1 MLKEIRIQNFAI
13 IENLVV
19 NFEKGLN
26 ILTGETGAGKSIIID
41 ALNLLV
47 GGRADTDSIRT
58 GEATALVEGIFQIS
72 DAEILAMVQDIGI
85 ESDDG
90 EVHIKRQISNSG
102 KNRCFLNDSQITV
115 ATLAKLGGRLV
126 DLHGQ
131 HDHQALLHPEIHVEL
146 LDLFGK
152 SKSSLDK
159 FAKEFTDYQG
169 QVKKLKSLKTDE
181 QERLQREEFLG
192 FQIAEIN
199 AANLS
204 EDEEEEIKAE
214 KNKLRHAEKIRSGL
228 QQSQTL
234 LSEQSGSIL
243 ENLRQILKELEP
255 LVEVDKDLAAPFER
269 SQSAFY
275 ELEEVEDALRSH
287 DRNLEFN
294 PGRLEEIED
303 RLAEITGLKRKY
315 GNDVLEILKKR
326 DQFAAELEQL
336 AGNEENMKQ
345 LSADILDKEKVV
357 SKLAIALADKREAG
371 AKSLKAGVEKE
382 LKELHMNGV
391 RFGVKFSYPPDVG
404 GFVEYRKEKLK
415 PTSLGLG
422 TLEFLFSPN
431 PGEDLRPLAKIAS
444 GGELSRIMLALKSIL
459 NEQDTI
465 PVMIFDEVDAGIGG
479 RVAEK
484 VGDKLKKVSETKQVF
499 CITHLPQIA
508 GMASCHYRV
517 EKHVQGKRTRS
528 GIRQLEFEERV
539 EEVARM
545 SSGEKITEASLKH
558 ARELILGDTPVKKTG
573 KGKT

>member
-26 ILTGETGAGKSIIID
+26 VLTGETGAGKSIIID
-41 ALNLLV
+41 ALNLLL

-58 GEATALVEGIFQIS
+58 GETTALVEGIFQIS
-72 DAEILAMVQDIGI
+72 NKDILAMAQEIGV
-85 ESDDG
+85 EAEEG
-90 EVHIKRQISNSG
+90 EFHIKRQISNSD

-115 ATLAKLGGRLV
+115 STLAKIGNRLV

-131 HDHQALLHPEIHVEL
+131 HDHQTLLHPEIHVDL

-152 SKSSLDK
+152 SKPYRDK
-159 FAKEFTDYQG
+159 FSKEFLEYQ
-169 QVKKLKSLKTDE
+169 KLVNTLQSLNTDE

-192 FQIAEIN
+192 FQISEID

-204 EDEEEEIKAE
+204 KEEEEEIKAE
-214 KNKLRHAEKIRSGL
+214 KNKLRHSEKIRSAL
-228 QQSQTL
+228 QQSQSL

-243 ENLRQILKELEP
+243 ESLRQVLKELEP
-255 LVEVDKDLAAPFER
+255 LVDVDKDLASPFER

-287 DRNLEFN
+287 DRTLNFD
-294 PGRLEEIED
+294 PARLEEIED
-303 RLAEITGLKRKY
+303 RLAEINGLKRKY
-315 GNDVLEILKKR
+315 GNDVSEILAKR
-326 DQFAAELEQL
+326 DQFASELEQL
-336 AGNEENMKQ
+336 AGNEESVKQ
-345 LSADILDKEKVV
+345 LAADIVSKEKIV
-357 SKLAIALADKREAG
+357 SELAVELADKREAG
-371 AKSLKAGVEKE
+371 AKSLKQGVEKE

-391 RFGVKFSYPPDVG
+391 RFGVDFKYPPDPK

-415 PTSLGLG
+415 PTSIGLG
-422 TLEFLFSPN
+422 NLEFLFSPN
-431 PGEDLRPLAKIAS
+431 PGEELRPLAKIAS

-459 NEQDTI
+459 NKQDTV
-465 PVMIFDEVDAGIGG
+465 PVMIFDEVDTGIGG

-484 VGDKLKKVSETKQVF
+484 VGDKLKKVAKTKQVF

-508 GMASCHYRV
+508 GMASTHYRV
-517 EKHVQGKRTRS
+517 EKQVEGKRTRS
-528 GIRQLEFEERV
+528 GIRQLDFEERV
-539 EEVARM
+539 EELARM

-558 ARELILGDTPVKKTG
+558 ARELIQPD
-573 KGKT
+573 

>member
-72 DAEILAMVQDIGI
+72 DAETLTMVQEIGI

-115 ATLAKLGGRLV
+115 ATLAKLGDRLV

-152 SKSSLDK
+152 SKPSLDK
-159 FAKEFTDYQG
+159 FTKEFSDYQG

-204 EDEEEEIKAE
+204 DDEEEEIKAE

-287 DRNLEFN
+287 DRTLEFN

-315 GNDVLEILKKR
+315 GNDVLEILKNATSSPPSWNNWR
-326 DQFAAELEQL
+326 A
-336 AGNEENMKQ
+336 MK
-345 LSADILDKEKVV
+345 
-357 SKLAIALADKREAG
+357 
-371 AKSLKAGVEKE
+371 
-382 LKELHMNGV
+382 
-391 RFGVKFSYPPDVG
+391 
-404 GFVEYRKEKLK
+404 
-415 PTSLGLG
+415 
-422 TLEFLFSPN
+422 
-431 PGEDLRPLAKIAS
+431 KI
-444 GGELSRIMLALKSIL
+444 
-459 NEQDTI
+459 
-465 PVMIFDEVDAGIGG
+465 
-479 RVAEK
+479 
-484 VGDKLKKVSETKQVF
+484 
-499 CITHLPQIA
+499 
-508 GMASCHYRV
+508 
-517 EKHVQGKRTRS
+517 
-528 GIRQLEFEERV
+528 
-539 EEVARM
+539 
-545 SSGEKITEASLKH
+545 
-558 ARELILGDTPVKKTG
+558 
-573 KGKT
+573 

>member
-19 NFEKGLN
+19 NFERGLN
-26 ILTGETGAGKSIIID
+26 VLTGETGAGKSIIID
-41 ALNLLV
+41 ALNLLL

-58 GEATALVEGIFQIS
+58 GETTALVEGIFQIANE
-72 DAEILAMVQDIGI
+72 DILTMAREIGVEAD
-85 ESDDG
+85 EG
-90 EVHIKRQISNSG
+90 EFHIKRQISNSG

-115 ATLAKLGGRLV
+115 STLAKIGNRLV

-131 HDHQALLHPEIHVEL
+131 HDHQTLLHPEIHVDL

-152 SKSSLDK
+152 SKPNRDEFSKKFQEYQNLVKTLQSLN
-159 FAKEFTDYQG
+159 
-169 QVKKLKSLKTDE
+169 TDE

-192 FQIAEIN
+192 FQISEID

-204 EDEEEEIKAE
+204 KEEEEELKAE
-214 KNKLRHAEKIRSGL
+214 KNKLRHSEKIRSAL
-228 QQSQTL
+228 QQSQSL

-243 ENLRQILKELEP
+243 ESLRQVLKELEP
-255 LVEVDKDLAAPFER
+255 LLDVDKDLASPFER

-287 DRNLEFN
+287 DRTLNFD
-294 PGRLEEIED
+294 PARLEEIED
-303 RLAEITGLKRKY
+303 RLAEINGLKRKY
-315 GNDVLEILKKR
+315 GNDVAEILSKR
-326 DQFAAELEQL
+326 DKFASELEQL
-336 AGNEENMKQ
+336 AGNEESMKQ
-345 LSADILDKEKVV
+345 LAADIVNKEKIV
-357 SKLAIALADKREAG
+357 SKLAVELADKREAG
-371 AKSLKAGVEKE
+371 AKSLKLGVEKE

-391 RFGVKFSYPPDVG
+391 RFGVDFSYSPDPK

-415 PTSLGLG
+415 PTSIGLG
-422 TLEFLFSPN
+422 SLEFLFSPN
-431 PGEDLRPLAKIAS
+431 PGEELRPLAKIAS

-459 NEQDTI
+459 NKQDTV
-465 PVMIFDEVDAGIGG
+465 PVMIFDEVDTGIGG

-484 VGDKLKKVSETKQVF
+484 VGDKLKKVAKTKQVF

-508 GMASCHYRV
+508 GMASTHYRV
-517 EKHVQGKRTRS
+517 EKQVQGKRTRS

-539 EEVARM
+539 EELARM

-558 ARELILGDTPVKKTG
+558 ARELIQPD
-573 KGKT
+573 

>member
-1 MLKEIRIQNFAI
+1 MLKEIKIQNFAI
-13 IENLVV
+13 IENLLV
-19 NFEKGLN
+19 NFETGLN
-26 ILTGETGAGKSIIID
+26 VLTGETGAGKSIIID
-41 ALNLLV
+41 ALNLLL

-58 GEATALVEGIFQIS
+58 GETTALVEGIFQIS
-72 DAEILAMVQDIGI
+72 NEDTLAMVQEIGI
-85 ESDDG
+85 ESVDG
-90 EVHIKRQISNSG
+90 ELHIKRQISNSG

-115 ATLAKLGGRLV
+115 STLAKIGNRLV

-131 HDHQALLHPEIHVEL
+131 HDHQTLLHPEIHVDL

-152 SKSSLDK
+152 SKQSRDTFNKEFIEYQNQVKTLQSLDTNEK
-159 FAKEFTDYQG
+159 
-169 QVKKLKSLKTDE
+169 
-181 QERLQREEFLG
+181 ERLQREEFLG
-192 FQIAEIN
+192 FQISEID

-204 EDEEEEIKAE
+204 KEEEEELKEE
-214 KNKLRHAEKIRSGL
+214 KNKLCHSEKIRSAL

-243 ENLRQILKELEP
+243 ESLRQILKDLEP
-255 LVEVDKDLAAPFER
+255 LIEVDKELDSIFQR

-287 DRNLEFN
+287 DRSLDFN
-294 PGRLEEIED
+294 PERLEEIED
-303 RLAEITGLKRKY
+303 RLAEINGLKRKY
-315 GNDVLEILKKR
+315 GNDVSEILTKR
-326 DQFAAELEQL
+326 DQFAAELKQL

-345 LSADILDKEKVV
+345 LSADILSKEKIL
-357 SKLAIALADKREAG
+357 SKLAIALAEKREAG
-371 AKSLKAGVEKE
+371 AKSLKVGVEKE

-391 RFGVKFSYPPDVG
+391 RFGVQFSYPQDPE

-415 PTSLGLG
+415 PTPLGLG

-484 VGDKLKKVSETKQVF
+484 VGDKLKKVAETKQVF

-508 GMASCHYRV
+508 GMASSHYRV

-545 SSGEKITEASLKH
+545 SSGEKITDASLKH
-558 ARELILGDTPVKKTG
+558 ARELILGAG
-573 KGKT
+573 L

>member
-19 NFEKGLN
+19 NFKKGLN

-47 GGRADTDSIRT
+47 GGRADTDSIRS

-72 DAEILAMVQDIGI
+72 DGETLAIVQEIGI
-85 ESDDG
+85 ESDEG
-90 EVHIKRQISNSG
+90 EIHIKRQISNSG

-115 ATLAKLGGRLV
+115 TTLAKLGDRLV

-152 SKSSLDK
+152 SKPSLDK
-159 FAKEFTDYQG
+159 FAKEFANYQS
-169 QVKKLKSLKTDE
+169 QVKKLRSLKMDE

-192 FQIAEIN
+192 FQISEIN

-214 KNKLRHAEKIRSGL
+214 KNKLRHAEKIRSAI

-243 ENLRQILKELEP
+243 ENLRRILKELEP
-255 LVEVDKDLAAPFER
+255 ITEVDKDLLTPFEL

-275 ELEEVEDALRSH
+275 ELEEVEDVLRSH
-287 DRNLEFN
+287 DRTLEFN
-294 PGRLEEIED
+294 PSRLEEIED

-315 GNDVLEILKKR
+315 GNDVSEILKKR

-345 LSADILDKEKVV
+345 LSADILSKEKIV
-357 SKLAIALADKREAG
+357 SKLAIALAEKREAG

-391 RFGVKFSYPPDVG
+391 RFGVQFSYPQDPE

-415 PTSLGLG
+415 PSPLGLG
-422 TLEFLFSPN
+422 NLEFLFSPN
-431 PGEDLRPLAKIAS
+431 LGEDLRPLAKIAS

-484 VGDKLKKVSETKQVF
+484 VGDKLKKVAETKQVF

-508 GMASCHYRV
+508 GMASSHYRV

-545 SSGEKITEASLKH
+545 SSGEKITDASLKH
-558 ARELILGDTPVKKTG
+558 ARELILGAG
-573 KGKT
+573 L

>member
-26 ILTGETGAGKSIIID
+26 VLTGETGAGKSIIID

-58 GEATALVEGIFQIS
+58 GEATALVEGIFQVS
-72 DAEILAMVQDIGI
+72 DVETLAMVQEIGI

-90 EVHIKRQISNSG
+90 EIHIKRQVSNSG

-115 ATLAKLGGRLV
+115 NTLAKLGDRLV

-152 SKSSLDK
+152 SKQSLDK
-159 FAKEFTDYQG
+159 FAKEFADYQG
-169 QVKKLKSLKTDE
+169 QVKKLKSLNIDE
-181 QERLQREEFLG
+181 QERLQREEFFG
-192 FQIAEIN
+192 FQISEIN

-204 EDEEEEIKAE
+204 KDEEEEIKAE
-214 KNKLRHAEKIRSGL
+214 KNKLRHAEKIRSAL
-228 QQSQTL
+228 QQSQIL

-243 ENLRQILKELEP
+243 ENLRQILKDLEP
-255 LVEVDKDLAAPFER
+255 LIELDKDLQAPFER

-287 DRNLEFN
+287 DRTLEFN

-315 GNDVLEILKKR
+315 GNDVSEILKKR

-336 AGNEENMKQ
+336 AGNEENMKS
-345 LSADILDKEKVV
+345 LVAEIKKKETAVAT
-357 SKLAIALADKREAG
+357 LAVALADKREAG

-391 RFGVKFSYPPDVG
+391 RFGVRFNYLPDPK
-404 GFVEYRKEKLK
+404 GFVEYRKEKIK

-484 VGDKLKKVSETKQVF
+484 VGEKLKKVAKTKQVF

-508 GMASCHYRV
+508 GMASSHYRV
-517 EKHVQGKRTRS
+517 EKQVQGKRTRS

-539 EEVARM
+539 EELARM

-558 ARELILGDTPVKKTG
+558 ARELILGDEPVKKNR
-573 KGKT
+573 